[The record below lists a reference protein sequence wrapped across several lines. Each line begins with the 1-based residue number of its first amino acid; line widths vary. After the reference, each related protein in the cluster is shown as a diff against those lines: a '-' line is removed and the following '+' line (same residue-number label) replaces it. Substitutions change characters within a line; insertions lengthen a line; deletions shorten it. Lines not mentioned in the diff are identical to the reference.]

1 MLRTFTLLE
10 FGESEDADVLFL
22 ETTRNAIFRRD
33 KSFEPSFYRELF
45 DELREVSLSPDESR
59 EGLERKWR
67 DNASPDTHR
76 PLRSDLEPFS
86 NRSSPVSTM
95 RHPSGNGNSI
105 ECPEGFDALGR
116 RIILTAR
123 LPDSGKLC
131 RVAIQNESMLIRDFR
146 EPEWR
151 DTLSHML
158 GVARV
163 RPGDGNPSASSTS
176 S

>member
-1 MLRTFTLLE
+1 MLALILTAP
-10 FGESEDADVLFL
+10 FGVILILFL
-22 ETTRNAIFRRD
+22 TA
-33 KSFEPSFYRELF
+33 L
-45 DELREVSLSPDESR
+45 LRCQRL
-59 EGLERKWR
+59 
-67 DNASPDTHR
+67 
-76 PLRSDLEPFS
+76 
-86 NRSSPVSTM
+86 